1 MQKDIIIPKV
11 ENVYVAAIQE
21 WNDDFM
27 ENSWYAY
34 LVNDSDEKLEM
45 AIVVTRAYGQ
55 INGEERK
62 TGTFRHA
69 FKEVEPNSAVKI
81 ELLENNVL
89 QLNNEFLVTFFIGDK
104 LYDKSYVFRG
114 NTINDRAMTD
124 IPVMNKRGVL
134 VK

>member
-11 ENVYVAAIQE
+11 ENVYVATVQE

-34 LVNDSDEKLEM
+34 LVNDGDEKLEM
-45 AIVVTRAYGQ
+45 AIVVTKAYGQ

-104 LYDKSYVFRG
+104 LYDRSYVFRA

>member
-11 ENVYVAAIQE
+11 ENVYVAAVQE

-27 ENSWYAY
+27 ENTWYAY
-34 LVNDSDEKLEM
+34 LINDSDVKLEM
-45 AIVVTRAYGQ
+45 AIVVSRAYGL
-55 INGEERK
+55 IDGEERK

-89 QLNNEFLVTFFIGDK
+89 QLNNEFMLTFFIGDA
-104 LYDKSYVFRG
+104 LYDKSYVFRS
-114 NTINDRAMTD
+114 NTINDRALTD
-124 IPVMNKRGVL
+124 VPVMNKRGVL
-134 VK
+134 LK

>member
-1 MQKDIIIPKV
+1 MKKDITIPKV

-34 LVNDSDEKLEM
+34 LINDSDVKLEM
-45 AIVVTRAYGQ
+45 ALVVSRAYGK
-55 INGEERK
+55 INGEDRK

-69 FKEVEPNSAVKI
+69 FKEVEPNSSVKI

-89 QLNNEFLVTFFIGDK
+89 QLNNEFMVTYFQDGKLFDK
-104 LYDKSYVFRG
+104 TYVFRT
-114 NTINDRAMTD
+114 NTINDKALVD
-124 IPVMNKRGVL
+124 LPVMTTRGIL
-134 VK
+134 GK

>member
-1 MQKDIIIPKV
+1 MKKDITIPKV

-34 LVNDSDEKLEM
+34 LINDSDVKLEM
-45 AIVVTRAYGQ
+45 ALVVSRAYGK
-55 INGEERK
+55 INGEDRK

-69 FKEVEPNSAVKI
+69 FKEVEPNASVKI

-89 QLNNEFLVTFFIGDK
+89 QLNNEFMVTYFQDGKLFDK
-104 LYDKSYVFRG
+104 TYVFRT
-114 NTINDRAMTD
+114 NTINDKALVD
-124 IPVMNKRGVL
+124 LPVLTKRGVL
-134 VK
+134 GK

>member
-11 ENVYVAAIQE
+11 ENVYVAAVQE

-34 LVNDSDEKLEM
+34 LVNDNDTKLEM
-45 AIVVTRAYGQ
+45 AIVVSRAYGQ
-55 INGEERK
+55 INGEDRK

-104 LYDKSYVFRG
+104 LYDKSYVFRA

-124 IPVMNKRGVL
+124 VPVMNKRGVL
-134 VK
+134 IK

>member
-11 ENVYVAAIQE
+11 ENVYVAAVQE

-34 LVNDSDEKLEM
+34 LVNDSDAKLEM
-45 AIVVTRAYGQ
+45 AIVVSRAYGQ
-55 INGEERK
+55 INGEDRK

-69 FKEVEPNSAVKI
+69 FKEIEPHSAVKI

-89 QLNNEFLVTFFIGDK
+89 QLNNEFLVTFFSDDK
-104 LYDKSYVFRG
+104 LYDKSYVFRA

-124 IPVMNKRGVL
+124 VPVMHKRGVL

>member
-1 MQKDIIIPKV
+1 MQKDISIPKV
-11 ENVYVAAIQE
+11 ENVYVAAVQE

-27 ENSWYAY
+27 ENSWYVH
-34 LVNDSDEKLEM
+34 LINESDAKLEM
-45 AIVVTRAYGQ
+45 AIVVSRAYGL

-89 QLNNEFLVTFFIGDK
+89 QLNNEFMVTFFIGDK
-104 LYDKSYVFRG
+104 LYDKTYVFRT
-114 NTINDRAMTD
+114 NTINDRALVD
-124 IPVMNKRGVL
+124 VPVMNQKGIL

>member
-1 MQKDIIIPKV
+1 MQKDISIPKV
-11 ENVYVAAIQE
+11 ENVYVAAVQE

-27 ENSWYAY
+27 ENSWYVH
-34 LVNDSDEKLEM
+34 LINDSDVKLEM
-45 AIVVTRAYGQ
+45 AIVVSRAYGI

-69 FKEVEPNSAVKI
+69 FKEVEPNSSVKI

-89 QLNNEFLVTFFIGDK
+89 QLNNEFMVTFFIGDK
-104 LYDKSYVFRG
+104 LYDKTYVFKTNG
-114 NTINDRAMTD
+114 INEKATTD
-124 IPVMNKRGVL
+124 VPVMNKRGVL

>member
-11 ENVYVAAIQE
+11 ENVYVAAVQE

-34 LVNDSDEKLEM
+34 LVNDNDTKLEM
-45 AIVVTRAYGQ
+45 AIVVSRAYGQ
-55 INGEERK
+55 INGEDRK

-104 LYDKSYVFRG
+104 LYDKSYVFRA
-114 NTINDRAMTD
+114 NAINDRAMTD
-124 IPVMNKRGVL
+124 VPVMNKRGVL
-134 VK
+134 IK

>member
-11 ENVYVAAIQE
+11 ENVYVAAVQE

-34 LVNDSDEKLEM
+34 LVNDSDAKLEM

-89 QLNNEFLVTFFIGDK
+89 QLNNEFLVTYFIGDK
-104 LYDKSYVFRG
+104 LYDKGYVFRS

-134 VK
+134 LK

>member
-11 ENVYVAAIQE
+11 ENVYVAAVQE

-45 AIVVTRAYGQ
+45 AIVVSRAYGQ
-55 INGEERK
+55 INGEDRK

-104 LYDKSYVFRG
+104 LYDKSYVFRA

-124 IPVMNKRGVL
+124 VPVMNKRGVL
-134 VK
+134 LK

>member
-11 ENVYVAAIQE
+11 ENVYVAAVQE

-45 AIVVTRAYGQ
+45 AIVVSKAYGQ

-104 LYDKSYVFRG
+104 LYDRSYVFRA

-124 IPVMNKRGVL
+124 IPVMYKRGVL

>member
-1 MQKDIIIPKV
+1 MKKDITIPKV

-34 LVNDSDEKLEM
+34 LINDSDVKLEM
-45 AIVVTRAYGQ
+45 ALVVSRAYGQ
-55 INGEERK
+55 INGEDRK

-89 QLNNEFLVTFFIGDK
+89 QLNNEFMVTYFQDGKLFDK
-104 LYDKSYVFRG
+104 NYVFRT
-114 NTINDRAMTD
+114 NTINDRALTD
-124 IPVMNKRGVL
+124 LPVLTKRGIL
-134 VK
+134 GK

>member
-11 ENVYVAAIQE
+11 ENVYVAAVQE

-34 LVNDSDEKLEM
+34 LVNDSDAKLEM
-45 AIVVTRAYGQ
+45 AIVVSRAYGQ
-55 INGEERK
+55 INGEDRK

-89 QLNNEFLVTFFIGDK
+89 QLNNEFLVTFFSDDK
-104 LYDKSYVFRG
+104 LYDKSYVFKA
-114 NTINDRAMTD
+114 NAINDRAMTD
-124 IPVMNKRGVL
+124 VPVMNKRGVL
-134 VK
+134 IK

>member
-11 ENVYVAAIQE
+11 ENVYVAAVQE

-34 LVNDSDEKLEM
+34 LVNDSDAKLEM

-89 QLNNEFLVTFFIGDK
+89 QLNNEFLVTYFIGDK
-104 LYDKSYVFRG
+104 LYDKSYVFRS

-134 VK
+134 LK